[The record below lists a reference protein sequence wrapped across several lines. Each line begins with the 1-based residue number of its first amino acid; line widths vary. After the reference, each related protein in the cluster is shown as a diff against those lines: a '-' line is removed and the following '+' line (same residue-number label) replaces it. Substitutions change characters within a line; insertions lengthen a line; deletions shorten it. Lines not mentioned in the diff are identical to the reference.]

1 MKKTG
6 ILHHELAQLIAAMG
20 HTDLLVVSDAGLPV
34 PAGVPRVD
42 VAVALGVPPLLDV
55 LRAIATELEVEA
67 MTVADELVAG
77 GTDLPNV
84 LRTVFPGAAFSTVS
98 HAEFK
103 AISAHAKAVV
113 RTGEATPYA
122 NVILR
127 GGVAY

>member
-6 ILHHELAQLIAAMG
+6 ILNHELSRVIAAMG

-34 PAGVPRVD
+34 PAGVARVD
-42 VAVALGVPPLLDV
+42 LAVALGVPPLLDV
-55 LRAIATELEVEA
+55 IRAIASELVVEA
-67 MTVADELVAG
+67 LTVADELVAG
-77 GTDLPNV
+77 ETDLPNA
-84 LRTVFPGAAFSTVS
+84 LRAFFPGAAYATVS